1 MRTEGLQRPTSG
13 KRVFET
19 APEHKTAWFF
29 EGARHNNLKEF
40 GFETQLLNY
49 LEQNRS
55 RKH

>member
-40 GFETQLLNY
+40 WFETQLLNY

-55 RKH
+55 RKR